1 MLEKIATFS
10 EKLERKGLFDISDKI
25 DKSIKTSANYQGYT
39 FLGYDKNTNG
49 LWYQG
54 EGRYWYLPPGGKQ
67 WIPYTNLPGQGGV
80 GQQSL
85 TEDSFSQLY
94 RDPETGYW
102 TSLELQDMRNKTKQE
117 ASQAA
122 VGAGAL
128 AVGVPASYSL
138 ANRNM
143 NLLYENFSKNYRLI
157 EENLAKIK
165 TAKTDKEAQKFY
177 LEARKA
183 AEKAQKA
190 YNRYQGWNKSTP
202 GFDHL
207 SPPQKKIL
215 DFRLKEIY
223 KFNKIIETEKTPKG
237 IINKIKNR
245 LTAKQTAIKTQQA
258 AEKIA
263 GEMKH
268 LQSKMDFSKN
278 SISKL
283 IKEFNST
290 KDINKK
296 KELFRILQLEKQK
309 MGEVYKS
316 LLRYS
321 NERSVNLSKYSEM
334 MQKTENIFNNF
345 STNNPRLYQAVS
357 EPLIKDAG
365 DLLAKR
371 VRNPRVNPA
380 QTAGDIAEQAGRLG
394 DDVARV
400 TGETAEQAVKNVE
413 NLKFPKIKTG
423 GDTEVIQNISKATK
437 SSAKNIKNI
446 ENMANKSFRNLKNT
460 LTNMRNYKSNPKMQ
474 QSLFRQAL
482 KEKQIFENFY
492 RQLKTYK
499 NNAGLGQLD
508 TMMNSITNK
517 FSQYQKAALKVEQKI
532 GQSMSESQKFT
543 QRFLVNLEKRG
554 LLRSSKVLRF
564 LKPMEQHVA
573 LSKLSEVMRLS
584 KLGISAAKIAT
595 RVILPIGVVLDLIT
609 IGTAIYGG
617 VQAYNAV
624 QQARKNDWRNS
635 PALVSLQTR
644 LKSMTPQQR
653 DQFMKNPANAGV
665 VQALNGIGPEQIK
678 SFWSTIVSRN
688 EMPK

>member
-143 NLLYENFSKNYRLI
+143 NLLYKNFSKNYRLI

-215 DFRLKEIY
+215 DFRLKEID

-258 AEKIA
+258 TEKIA
-263 GEMKH
+263 REMKN

-296 KELFRILQLEKQK
+296 KELFRLLQAEKQK

-321 NERSVNLSKYSEM
+321 NERPFKIYNPITEIIERTGNLDKYVKT
-334 MQKTENIFNNF
+334 MQETENIFNNF

-357 EPLIKDAG
+357 EPLIKDTG

-400 TGETAEQAVKNVE
+400 TGETAEQAVKTVDNAGASAATRSLSRLEKQILNASKEIQKVE
-413 NLKFPKIKTG
+413 SQLQSP
-423 GDTEVIQNISKATK
+423 NISTRNKQALYNYLVRLNQDITK
-437 SSAKNIKNI
+437 NY
-446 ENMANKSFRNLKNT
+446 RNLKS
-460 LTNMRNYKSNPKMQ
+460 M
-474 QSLFRQAL
+474 
-482 KEKQIFENFY
+482 
-492 RQLKTYK
+492 K
-499 NNAGLGQLD
+499 NNAHLGEIE
-508 TMMNSITNK
+508 NIVKNVTNISNKLGYK
-517 FSQYQKAALKVEQKI
+517 F
-532 GQSMSESQKFT
+532 
-543 QRFLVNLEKRG
+543 NLGET
-554 LLRSSKVLRF
+554 SKVLKLDKFTKLLASNPAIRRLSPKIQAI
-564 LKPMEQHVA
+564 LK
-573 LSKLSEVMRLS
+573 SKLPEILS
-584 KLGISAAKIAT
+584 LARAGTPIARIAA
-595 RVILPIGVVLDLIT
+595 RVFLSMSIIGLVLDLYQIT
-609 IGTAIYGG
+609 VTTKEGIG
-617 VQAYNAV
+617 AYNAV

>member
-1 MLEKIATFS
+1 MLDKLATFS

-67 WIPYTNLPGQGGV
+67 WIPYTNLPGQGGS

-143 NLLYENFSKNYRLI
+143 NLLYKNFSKNYRLI

-215 DFRLKEIY
+215 DFRLKEID

-237 IINKIKNR
+237 IINKIKNS
-245 LTAKQTAIKTQQA
+245 LTTKKTAKQTAIKTQQA
-258 AEKIA
+258 TEKIA
-263 GEMKH
+263 REMKN

-296 KELFRILQLEKQK
+296 KELFRLLQAEKQK

-321 NERSVNLSKYSEM
+321 NERPFKIYNPITEIIERTGNLDKYVKT
-334 MQKTENIFNNF
+334 MQETENIFNNF

-357 EPLIKDAG
+357 EPLIKDTG

-400 TGETAEQAVKNVE
+400 TGETAEQAVKTVDNAGASAATRSLSRLEKQILNASKEIQKVE
-413 NLKFPKIKTG
+413 SQLQSP
-423 GDTEVIQNISKATK
+423 NISTRNKQALYNYLVRLNQDITK
-437 SSAKNIKNI
+437 NY
-446 ENMANKSFRNLKNT
+446 RNLKS
-460 LTNMRNYKSNPKMQ
+460 M
-474 QSLFRQAL
+474 
-482 KEKQIFENFY
+482 
-492 RQLKTYK
+492 K
-499 NNAGLGQLD
+499 NNAHLGEIE
-508 TMMNSITNK
+508 NIVKNVTNISNKLGYK
-517 FSQYQKAALKVEQKI
+517 F
-532 GQSMSESQKFT
+532 
-543 QRFLVNLEKRG
+543 NLGET
-554 LLRSSKVLRF
+554 SKVLKLDKFTKLLASNPAIRRLSPKIQAI
-564 LKPMEQHVA
+564 LK
-573 LSKLSEVMRLS
+573 SKLPEILS
-584 KLGISAAKIAT
+584 LARAGTPIARIAA
-595 RVILPIGVVLDLIT
+595 RVFLSMSIIGLVLDLYQIT
-609 IGTAIYGG
+609 VTTKEGIG
-617 VQAYNAV
+617 AYNAV